1 MLAEE
6 RKLERVH
13 PTRSLH
19 GNEPLL
25 LDHQTVWQVQSGS
38 LALFAVP
45 MQDGI
50 PRGRRRYL
58 FSVNAGEAVFAADA
72 AEFGEPGLSQPC
84 QQPYQLMAVALEETD
99 LTGRSP
105 AEFLQWLHDE
115 PQAAQQQLEGWVHQL
130 GTTLASMTATILPTP
145 LDRYGVLGMGEVFQP
160 AQGAVTWV
168 RVLQGTALLQ
178 GVSSLPLELGVWL
191 PLERHLWLQASDI
204 VELETCTSD
213 AQSAIALM
221 TGLSH
226 LQAKVMQGIQRLE
239 AQEQHQELARY
250 RERQQLN
257 TEAVT
262 RTLDELSTVF
272 DAAPTSLEHTLL
284 GHAADVAIAM
294 NPETALLAAAGA
306 VGRALGIAISPP
318 GKSEDLRRLKDPI
331 EAIARASHI
340 RIRRVTLRQGWWHQD
355 GGPLLAYSLE
365 DGRPVALLPR
375 SASRYELLDPL
386 RQTRTICDARA
397 AETLAPTAYT
407 FYRPLPPLAKPLA
420 LLKFALRGHFKE
432 LWVVLLA
439 GLGATLLGMVT
450 PQATALLIDQAIPDA
465 NRSLLLQIALGL
477 LATAIGATLF
487 QITQS
492 IALMRLET
500 VADASTQAAVWDRL
514 LALRLSFFR
523 QYSIGD
529 LSARVSA
536 VSQIRQKL
544 GNTILKSWFS
554 GIFSLLNLGLLFYY
568 SPPLAAIA
576 LLVALINIGVTVIS
590 SILTLR
596 KARPLLDRQGK
607 LQGIMR
613 EIINGVAKFRVA
625 GAETRAFAYWGR
637 QYSQQLKL
645 TLASQGIEDNLAV
658 INNLLSAL
666 TPAVLFAFAVQLLQQ
681 SQSQDGSFSI
691 GTFLAFNAAFGT
703 FIGGATSL
711 STTVVD
717 VMEVLPIW
725 QRALPILHAVPEVA
739 DDKADPGR
747 LTGQVSVDRAV
758 FRYREDGP
766 LTLDNV
772 SIHAEPGEFIAL
784 VGPSGSGKSTLFR
797 LLLGFDTPESGT
809 VYYDGQ
815 DLSGLDMQAVRRQL
829 GVVLQN
835 SRLMS
840 ASIFENIASGALIG
854 MEEAW
859 EAARMAGLADD
870 VQAMPMGMHTVVS
883 EGGTN
888 LSGGQRQRLLI
899 ARALALRP
907 RILLFDEATS
917 ALDNRTQAIVSE
929 SLDCLRVTRIVVAH
943 RLSTI
948 RNADRIYVLQN
959 GRVMQKG
966 DFEALATQP
975 GLFSQLIQRQR
986 V

>member
-1 MLAEE
+1 MLAKE
-6 RKLERVH
+6 RAFEHVYASQ
-13 PTRSLH
+13 SLH

-25 LDHQTVWQVQSGS
+25 LDKQRSVWQVQAGS

-45 MQDGI
+45 MQNGV

-58 FSVNAGEAVFAADA
+58 FSVKAGESIFSGDIVETLEAK
-72 AEFGEPGLSQPC
+72 P
-84 QQPYQLMAVALEETD
+84 QQPYQLMAVALEETE
-99 LTGRSP
+99 LVQRSP
-105 AEFLQWLHDE
+105 SEFLHWLQDE
-115 PQAAQQQLEGWVHQL
+115 PQAALPQLEGWIHQL
-130 GTTLASMTATILPTP
+130 GATLADLSAIALSTP
-145 LDRYGVLGMGEVFQP
+145 LGRYGVLDAGEVFQP
-160 AQGAVTWV
+160 AQGAITWV
-168 RVLQGTALLQ
+168 RVLQGTARLQ
-178 GVSSLPLELGVWL
+178 GVSDLPLNHGVWL
-191 PLERHLWLQASDI
+191 PLETHLWLQASDI
-204 VELETCTSD
+204 VELETCTSEE
-213 AQSAIALM
+213 QSAIALLA
-221 TGLSH
+221 GLSQ
-226 LQAKVMQGIQRLE
+226 LQAKVMHGIQMLE
-239 AQEQHQELARY
+239 AQESAQELTRY
-250 RERQQLN
+250 RERQKLN

-262 RTLDELSTVF
+262 QTLDELSTVF
-272 DAAPTSLEHTLL
+272 DAAPRSSANSTQE
-284 GHAADVAIAM
+284 AIAT
-294 NPETALLAAAGA
+294 NLETALLAAAGA
-306 VGRALGIAISPP
+306 VGRALGIPILPP
-318 GKSEDLRRLKDPI
+318 GQSEDLRRLKDPI

-340 RIRRVTLRQGWWHQD
+340 RIRRVTLRDGWWHQD

-365 DGRPVALLPR
+365 DGRPMALLPR
-375 SASRYELLDPL
+375 SACRYDLFDPL
-386 RQTRTICDARA
+386 HQTRMVCDART

-407 FYRPLPPLAKPLA
+407 FYRPLPAVAKPLA
-420 LLKFALRGHFKE
+420 LLKFALWGHFKE
-432 LWVVLLA
+432 LWAVLLA

-450 PQATALLIDQAIPDA
+450 PQATALLIDRAIPDA

-487 QITQS
+487 QVAQS

-500 VADASTQAAVWDRL
+500 FADSSTQAAVWDRL
-514 LALRLSFFR
+514 LSLRLSFFR

-536 VSQIRQKL
+536 VSQIRQKI
-544 GNTILKSWFS
+544 GNTILKSLFS
-554 GIFSLLNLGLLFYY
+554 SVFALLNLGLLFYY
-568 SPPLAAIA
+568 SAPLAAIA

-666 TPAVLFAFAVQLLQQ
+666 TPAILFVFAIQLLQP
-681 SQSQDGSFSI
+681 SQSQDSSFSI

-703 FIGGATSL
+703 FIVGATSL
-711 STTVVD
+711 STTIVD

-725 QRALPILHAVPEVA
+725 QRALPILHAVPEV
-739 DDKADPGR
+739 DEDKADPGR
-747 LTGQVSVDRAV
+747 LTGQVSVERAV

-854 MEEAW
+854 MDEAW

-929 SLDCLRVTRIVVAH
+929 SLDRLRVTRIVVAH

-959 GRVMQKG
+959 GRVTQEG

>member
-1 MLAEE
+1 MLTEE
-6 RKLERVH
+6 RKLDPIH
-13 PTRSLH
+13 SSQSLH

-25 LDHQTVWQVQSGS
+25 LDREAVWQVQSGS

-45 MQDGI
+45 MQNGI

-58 FSVNAGEAVFAADA
+58 FSVKAGESAFAIDM
-72 AEFGEPGLSQPC
+72 AELGEPGSPQS
-84 QQPYQLMAVALEETD
+84 YQLMAVALEEAD

-105 AEFLQWLHDE
+105 SEFLQWLHDE
-115 PQAAQQQLEGWVHQL
+115 PQAARPQLEGWIHQL
-130 GTTLASMTATILPTP
+130 GTALAGMTAARMPTP
-145 LDRYGVLGMGEVFQP
+145 ISRYGVLGAGEVFQP
-160 AQGAVTWV
+160 AQGVVTWV

-178 GVSSLPLELGVWL
+178 GVLSLPLEQGLWL

-204 VELETCTSD
+204 VELETCTSEE
-213 AQSAIALM
+213 QSAIALM

-226 LQAKVMQGIQRLE
+226 LQAMVMQGIQMLE

-250 RERQQLN
+250 REQQQLN
-257 TEAVT
+257 TESVT

-272 DAAPTSLEHTLL
+272 EAAPTSSGHLSL
-284 GHAADVAIAM
+284 GHAADRAIAT
-294 NPETALLAAAGA
+294 NPETALLVAAGA
-306 VGRALGIAISPP
+306 VGRALGIGISPP

-340 RIRRVTLRQGWWHQD
+340 RVRRVTLREGWWHQD

-386 RQTRTICDARA
+386 RQTCTICDARA
-397 AETLAPTAYT
+397 AATLSPTAYT
-407 FYRPLPPLAKPLA
+407 FYRPLPPVAKPLT
-420 LLKFALRGHFKE
+420 LMKFALRGHFKE

-487 QITQS
+487 QVTQS

-500 VADASTQAAVWDRL
+500 VADAATQAAVWDRL

-544 GNTILKSWFS
+544 GNTILKSLFS
-554 GIFSLLNLGLLFYY
+554 GVFALLNLGLLFYY

-590 SILTLR
+590 SVLTLR

-666 TPAVLFAFAVQLLQQ
+666 MPAILFVFAVQLLQQ
-681 SQSQDGSFSI
+681 SQSPDSSFSI

-711 STTVVD
+711 STTIVD

-747 LTGQVSVDRAV
+747 LTGQVAVDRAV

-809 VYYDGQ
+809 IYYDGQ

-854 MEEAW
+854 MDEAW

-929 SLDCLRVTRIVVAH
+929 SLDRLRVTRIVVAH

-948 RNADRIYVLQN
+948 RSANRIYVLQN
-959 GRVMQKG
+959 GRVMQEG

>member
-6 RKLERVH
+6 RKLEPIH

-58 FSVNAGEAVFAADA
+58 FSVNAGQAVFAADA
-72 AEFGEPGLSQPC
+72 AESGEPGLSQPC
-84 QQPYQLMAVALEETD
+84 QQPCQLMAVALEETD

-115 PQAAQQQLEGWVHQL
+115 PQTAQQQFEGWVHQL

-145 LDRYGVLGMGEVFQP
+145 LDRYGLLGIGEVFQP

-178 GVSSLPLELGVWL
+178 GVSSLPLKLGVWL
-191 PLERHLWLQASDI
+191 PLERHLWLQARNI
-204 VELETCTSD
+204 VELETSTSD
-213 AQSAIALM
+213 ARSAIALV

-226 LQAKVMQGIQRLE
+226 LQAMVMQGIQRLE
-239 AQEQHQELARY
+239 AQEQEQELARY
-250 RERQQLN
+250 CERQHLN

-272 DAAPTSLEHTLL
+272 DVAPRFSANSAQE
-284 GHAADVAIAM
+284 AIAT
-294 NPETALLAAAGA
+294 NPEAALLAAAGA

-340 RIRRVTLRQGWWHQD
+340 RIRRVTLREGWWHQD

-375 SASRYELLDPL
+375 SASCYELLDPL
-386 RQTRTICDARA
+386 RQTRTICDART
-397 AETLAPTAYT
+397 AETLAPTAYI
-407 FYRPLPPLAKPLA
+407 FYRPLPPVAKPLA

-529 LSARVSA
+529 LSTRVSA

-544 GNTILKSWFS
+544 GNTILRSVFS
-554 GIFSLLNLGLLFYY
+554 GIFSLLNLFLLFYY

-576 LLVALINIGVTVIS
+576 LLVALINISVTVIS

-645 TLASQGIEDNLAV
+645 TLTSQGIEDNLAV

-666 TPAVLFAFAVQLLQQ
+666 TPAVLFAFTVQLLQQ

-711 STTVVD
+711 STTVID

-766 LTLDNV
+766 LTLDSV

-929 SLDCLRVTRIVVAH
+929 SLDRLRVTRIVVAH

-948 RNADRIYVLQN
+948 RNANRIYVLQN